1 MIHDSTNLMEELASQ
16 HLELP
21 LLPRILMVD
30 AAGHVGLE
38 EGESLHGVGGLLQE
52 LRLPDLHD
60 EEPLEVGAL
69 LPLQLEPPEV
79 AQPQLTVPVP
89 KVNNLQNII
98 HKDFG

>member
-52 LRLPDLHD
+52 LRLPDLLHQ
-60 EEPLEVGAL
+60 EPLQVRVL
-69 LPLQLEPPEV
+69 LPPQLQLPEV
-79 AQPQLTVPVP
+79 AQPQLSVAVFLVSRR
-89 KVNNLQNII
+89 KL
-98 HKDFG
+98 

>member
-52 LRLPDLHD
+52 LRLPDLLHQ
-60 EEPLEVGAL
+60 ESLQVRVL
-69 LPLQLEPPEV
+69 LPPQLQLPEV
-79 AQPQLTVPVP
+79 AQPQLSVAVFLESRR
-89 KVNNLQNII
+89 KL
-98 HKDFG
+98 

>member
-52 LRLPDLHD
+52 LRLPDLLHQ
-60 EEPLEVGAL
+60 EPLQVRVL
-69 LPLQLEPPEV
+69 LPPQLQLPEV
-79 AQPQLTVPVP
+79 AQPQLSVTVFLVSRR
-89 KVNNLQNII
+89 KL
-98 HKDFG
+98 

>member
-1 MIHDSTNLMEELASQ
+1 MIHDLTNLMEELASQ

-52 LRLPDLHD
+52 LRLPDLLHQ
-60 EEPLEVGAL
+60 EPLQVRVL
-69 LPLQLEPPEV
+69 LPPQLQLPEV
-79 AQPQLTVPVP
+79 AQPQLSIAVFLESRR
-89 KVNNLQNII
+89 K
-98 HKDFG
+98 

>member
-52 LRLPDLHD
+52 LRLPDLLHQ
-60 EEPLEVGAL
+60 EPLQVCVL
-69 LPLQLEPPEV
+69 LPPQLQLPEV
-79 AQPQLTVPVP
+79 AQPQLSVAVFLESRR
-89 KVNNLQNII
+89 KL
-98 HKDFG
+98 

>member
-16 HLELP
+16 HLKLP

-52 LRLPDLHD
+52 LRLPDLLHQ
-60 EEPLEVGAL
+60 EPLQVRVL
-69 LPLQLEPPEV
+69 LPPQLQLPEV
-79 AQPQLTVPVP
+79 AQPQLSVTVFLVSRR
-89 KVNNLQNII
+89 KL
-98 HKDFG
+98 